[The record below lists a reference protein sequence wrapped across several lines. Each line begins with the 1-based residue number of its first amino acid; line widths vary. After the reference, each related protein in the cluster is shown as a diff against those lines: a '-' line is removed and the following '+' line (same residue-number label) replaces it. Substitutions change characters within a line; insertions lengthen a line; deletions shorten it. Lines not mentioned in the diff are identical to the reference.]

1 MAIDQQT
8 AEAVASRILAASNHT
23 SSILPISD
31 GLPGFDLADAYR
43 VSAEIVRRRVARG
56 ERPVG
61 WKIGFTNRVIWDE
74 YGVHAPIWGPIYDT
88 TAGPFGDPAELPLA
102 GLMEPRLEPEIALRI
117 ARPPHSDMDE
127 RELFGCIDG
136 IAHGF
141 EIVQSVFPEWK
152 FRAADT
158 IAAFALHGRYRHG
171 PILALDAADRE
182 AWLRMFCEFEIALF
196 RDGVEMDR
204 GKAENVLGSP
214 LSALRHFVRGLAE
227 WDVGWRVGPGD
238 LVTTGTITRAFPIRA
253 GERWSTQVHGLP
265 LDGIALRFTP

>member
-1 MAIDQQT
+1 MAIDEQT
-8 AEAVASRILAASNHT
+8 TESIASRVLAASEAL
-23 SSILPISD
+23 SPIAPISND
-31 GLPGFDLADAYR
+31 LAGFDLADAYR
-43 VSAEIVRRRVARG
+43 VSAEIVRRRMARG

-61 WKIGFTNRVIWDE
+61 WKIGFTNRTIWDE

-88 TAGPFGDPAELPLA
+88 TAGPLGNPAELPLA
-102 GLMEPRLEPEIALRI
+102 RLMEPRIEPEIALRI
-117 ARPPHSDMDE
+117 ARTPHPEMDE

-158 IAAFALHGRYRHG
+158 VAAFALHSRYRHG

-182 AWLRMFCEFEIALF
+182 TWPTMLANFEIALF

-227 WDVGWRVGPGD
+227 WDVGWRVRPSD
-238 LVTTGTITRAFPIRA
+238 LVTTGTITRAFPIRP
-253 GERWSTQVHGLP
+253 GERWSTEVHGLP
-265 LDGIALRFTP
+265 LDGITLRFT